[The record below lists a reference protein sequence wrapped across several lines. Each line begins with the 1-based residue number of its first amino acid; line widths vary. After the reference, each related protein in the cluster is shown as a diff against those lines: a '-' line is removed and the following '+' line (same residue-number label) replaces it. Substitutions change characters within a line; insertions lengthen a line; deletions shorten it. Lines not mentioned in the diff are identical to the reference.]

1 MPLVGR
7 FPGTE
12 HYRDAERFNVE
23 TDEKVKTLR
32 IDEGLYYANA
42 RFLEDRVAAVV
53 SEYPNMTDL
62 ILMCTGVS
70 HIDASALSSLTEINR
85 RLRGLEINLHLSEM
99 QSSVRERL
107 YRSELFQHLNGKVY
121 LSQHDAMT
129 EHQSEPDWANFS
141 DHIDIH

>member
-12 HYRDAERFNVE
+12 HYRDAEKFNVE

-42 RFLEDRVAAVV
+42 RYLEDRVAAVV
-53 SEYPNMTDL
+53 AEHPERTDH

-85 RLRGLEINLHLSEM
+85 RLKGLEIKLHLSDM
-99 QSSVRERL
+99 QSAVRERL
-107 YRSELFQHLNGKVY
+107 YRSELLENLNGEVY

-129 EHQSEPDWANFS
+129 NHQSDPDWTHFS
-141 DHIDIH
+141 DHMDLH